1 MATANYRSVGSQ
13 GCDTMLRK
21 LMGFLLTMACGA
33 GLMACVY
40 EFHVLRT
47 PNGVEFVRKPSPD
60 WHDPFVDVR
69 GWSVREWAAHPR
81 LVKNLTLAKRVDIME
96 ASGTV
101 PLPPSWLKPTSW
113 SRSRDTDEL
122 ETNDL
127 PPDEPETGSALG
139 PIEEPAEEPEE
150 ESDATGQPRFEDDF
164 EGPRRGR

>member
-1 MATANYRSVGSQ
+1 
-13 GCDTMLRK
+13 MLRK
-21 LMGFLLTMACGA
+21 LLGFLLTMACGA

-47 PNGVEFVRKPSPD
+47 PKGVEFVRKPSPD

-96 ASGTV
+96 SSGTV

-122 ETNDL
+122 EADEL
-127 PPDEPETGSALG
+127 PPDDSETNSPLG
-139 PIEEPAEEPEE
+139 PSEEAEEEL
-150 ESDATGQPRFEDDF
+150 DATGQPGFEDDF
-164 EGPRRGR
+164 EVPRRGR